1 MLPLLALSMGASLL
15 GQGAGTI
22 MSLRAN
28 KKQQRELARRQ
39 HVLGSWFNKEYNQDY
54 LSGTE
59 AKSALRNVMD
69 NIRDQN
75 KALAGRAAMTG
86 ASDEAQVAS
95 REQQGKTYAGF
106 VNQLAARGAA
116 RRDSIR
122 SEYMNRQDT
131 LNQQQDQLS
140 AQRQQTYANIAS
152 NAGNILSSAS
162 SAASIGAFD
171 TSEATT
177 PTPTGD
183 TSSLLNTSGTLK
195 TNWTNPLRT
204 IPLLT

>member
-1 MLPLLALSMGASLL
+1 MALPLLALSLGASLL

-28 KKQQRELARRQ
+28 RKQQRELARRQ
-39 HVLGSWFNKEYNQDY
+39 RVLDSWFNKEYNQDY
-54 LSGTE
+54 LGGTE
-59 AKSALRNVMD
+59 AKSALRTVMD
-69 NIRDQN
+69 NIRNQN

-95 REQQGKTYAGF
+95 REQQGKTYADF

-116 RRDSIR
+116 RRDALR
-122 SEYMNRQDT
+122 SEYMNHKDA
-131 LNQQQDQLS
+131 LYGEQDQQA

-152 NAGNILSSAS
+152 NAGNILSAAS
-162 SAASIGAFD
+162 SAASTGAFD
-171 TSEATT
+171 SSASS
-177 PTPTGD
+177 TPTGD
-183 TSSLLNTSGTLK
+183 TSSLLNPGGTLK
-195 TNWTNPLRT
+195 IKWNNPLRS